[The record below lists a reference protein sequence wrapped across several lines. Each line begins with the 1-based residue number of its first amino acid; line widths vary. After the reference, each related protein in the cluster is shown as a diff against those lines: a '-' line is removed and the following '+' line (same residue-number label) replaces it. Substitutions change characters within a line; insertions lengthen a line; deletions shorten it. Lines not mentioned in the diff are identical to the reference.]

1 MHTHVHALAPKAPRA
16 TWSVSETL
24 PRSKTLL
31 NKQKLE
37 ALCRRATLKVPDER
51 MLYEMEPLVQIMES
65 VRVAKIESLSPEPK
79 CTQDVPS
86 SPPGAGDGTGTL
98 PRDVLLGAAPRRIR
112 AGFFVAP

>member
-1 MHTHVHALAPKAPRA
+1 MHTHARACAPKAPRA

-24 PRSKTLL
+24 PRSETLL

-37 ALCRRATLKVPDER
+37 ALCRRAALEVPDER

-65 VRVAKIESLSPEPK
+65 VRMAEIESHSSEPE
-79 CTQDVPS
+79 CAQDVPS
-86 SPPGAGDGTGTL
+86 SPPGAGDGTDTL
-98 PRDVLLGAAPRRIR
+98 PRDVLLGAAPRRTR